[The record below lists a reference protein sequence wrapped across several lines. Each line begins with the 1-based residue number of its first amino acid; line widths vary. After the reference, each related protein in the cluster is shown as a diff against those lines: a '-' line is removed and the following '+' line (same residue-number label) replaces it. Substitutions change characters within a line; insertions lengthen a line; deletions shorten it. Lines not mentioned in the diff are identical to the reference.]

1 MCLLKQRQLSS
12 SSTVSV
18 VITKKFCW
26 HTPVQYWMSHYKWDM
41 ALCCK
46 PGHPTQFKPAWVPPN
61 AWKKLSCTYRP
72 CFLWL
77 WLTARSSCTNRLGSD
92 RSHNGRK
99 MNSARKPRE
108 LRCSSFPRSSASEET
123 TPSGN
128 TCIAAWW
135 VSELE
140 NPARPGGTPDPQKLW
155 DNKHELF

>member
-92 RSHNGRK
+92 
-99 MNSARKPRE
+99 
-108 LRCSSFPRSSASEET
+108 LRGWHAHIDTNIFSKAACSTRVDKFEEI
-123 TPSGN
+123 SRFSYD
-128 TCIAAWW
+128 C
-135 VSELE
+135 
-140 NPARPGGTPDPQKLW
+140 DQ
-155 DNKHELF
+155 